1 MLRKFGVSVINQLP
15 MWLKWNLYKSNYFNQ
30 RLRLNLGKIRSH
42 LLCESSKIILIG
54 ANDGL
59 SFDNLFQS
67 LNPKLVSGLVLEP
80 SEKYFSSLQI
90 NLKDFSKLKLLNLA
104 ATKTDRKI
112 QLFQLGESG
121 LNKLPDW
128 GRGLGSISKE
138 HLLQNSEIDESDIE
152 VIEVR
157 GVNLMTLLQKYSE
170 FSKIDYFQID
180 TEGHDAEIL
189 SSINFNF
196 FEFSMIKFEWVNL
209 SSDDHLTCSKLL
221 ENRGF
226 VLTLEG
232 GDCLGLSK
240 SVNPYFK

>member
-1 MLRKFGVSVINQLP
+1 MLRKFGVSVINHFP
-15 MWLKWNLYKSNYFNQ
+15 MWLKWNLYKSNYFNR

-42 LLCESSKIILIG
+42 LLCEPSKIILIG

-104 ATKTDRKI
+104 VTKTDRKI
-112 QLFQLGESG
+112 QLFQLSESG

-152 VIEVR
+152 VIEVQ

-232 GDCLGLSK
+232 GDCFGLSK